1 MSNEIIER
9 IWRDVH
15 RNMLEAEAIAARR
28 DPVAHKLSKVME
40 KPMSYRYYRQLG
52 TRRGRVVRWCY
63 TCHRNVAGYFLAWR
77 EVETATEIKRDHW
90 IASRTK
96 KRLQER
102 SRRMAGR

>member
-1 MSNEIIER
+1 MGSEIIER

-15 RNMLEAEAIAARR
+15 RNMLAAEAIAAKR
-28 DPVAHKLSKVME
+28 DPVAHKLTRVME
-40 KPMSYRYYRQLG
+40 KPMTYRYYRQLG
-52 TRRGRVVRWCY
+52 TRRGRIVRWCW

-77 EVETATEIKRDHW
+77 EVETKDEVVRDRW
-90 IASRTK
+90 IANRVR